1 MLSLFDIKDVA
12 GINMECF
19 GKEDEYSDYRLL
31 LEVDNTP
38 GSGILVHKDKGLV
51 TGYLVYA
58 KTPEGLTTLRVGTT
72 YICRGK
78 GIAKK
83 LIRKILKQA
92 KDQKVGFKTYISIDN
107 ISSINAHIGV
117 GLKIIA
123 IEDKEWV
130 WVGTS
135 Y

>member
-1 MLSLFDIKDVA
+1 MLTLLDIKDVA

-19 GKEDEYSDYRLL
+19 GRDDSYSDYRVL
-31 LEVDNTP
+31 LELDNTP
-38 GSGILVHKDKGLV
+38 GNGILVHKEKG
-51 TGYLVYA
+51 TIAGYLVYSN
-58 KTPEGLTTLRVGTT
+58 TTEGLTTVRMGTT
-72 YICRGK
+72 YYYRGK

-92 KDQKVGFKTYISIDN
+92 KEQKVAFKTYISLDN

-123 IEDKEWV
+123 VEDKEWV